1 MLALPELRARREIRA
16 SARQVLALLVLL
28 ALPELQELLGRGLQV
43 QLGSAVPVRQ
53 VLLEIRA
60 LGLQARQ
67 ALLVT
72 PV

>member
-1 MLALPELRARREIRA
+1 MTKQHRW
-16 SARQVLALLVLL
+16 Q
-28 ALPELQELLGRGLQV
+28 ELQELLGRGLQV